1 MVILQ
6 TIKRKIFLNTINR
19 KKKLSAFIF
28 DTFLS
33 YLSLIFSSKLKDGKI
48 FVVAVTKR
56 TETLHI
62 TEIVE
67 KITEGADS

>member
-28 DTFLS
+28 DTFSS
-33 YLSLIFSSKLKDGKI
+33 YLSLIFSSKFKDGKI

-56 TETLHI
+56 TETLHS
-62 TEIVE
+62 TEIAE
-67 KITEGADS
+67 KITTGVDS